1 MRQWIIATSVVLLGS
16 LPAFGQFIIQNGGGA
31 GSNNQMPNIYNTQ
44 NQPLSPW
51 LNMQRNNPAVNYFFG
66 ARPGTAAGGYIG
78 TNGNLMGMSNNSFMQ
93 QSFFPYVDTLAS
105 VEPGINAPGM
115 MPSGHPVAFN
125 NAMWYYHANSL
136 DSDRCKTACAR
147 GRGISALQGRADPK
161 AGLQEYPDKNRIGSA
176 MPII

>member
-136 DSDRCKTACAR
+136 GLGSLQNRLRQGQGNQRSPGQGGSQSGAT
-147 GRGISALQGRADPK
+147 GIPR
-161 AGLQEYPDKNRIGSA
+161 
-176 MPII
+176 